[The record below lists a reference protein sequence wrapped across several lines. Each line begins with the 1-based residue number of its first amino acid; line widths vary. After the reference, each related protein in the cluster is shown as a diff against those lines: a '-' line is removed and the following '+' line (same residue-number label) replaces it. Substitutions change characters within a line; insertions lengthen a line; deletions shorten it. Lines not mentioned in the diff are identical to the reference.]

1 MADHVRGGGSHAHDE
16 RIGQIHIV
24 ADLVGVSAQA
34 GLQNGD
40 VIIGLN
46 QMEISNIRSFERAL
60 QNAKGNIALLVRRQD
75 STLYVPLRLN

>member
-1 MADHVRGGGSHAHDE
+1 
-16 RIGQIHIV
+16 
-24 ADLVGVSAQA
+24 VSAQA

>member
-1 MADHVRGGGSHAHDE
+1 MRGG
-16 RIGQIHIV
+16 
-24 ADLVGVSAQA
+24 LVIQQAQGVSAQA